1 MVKLN
6 SMQRNARKVLIPLD
20 GTGQLLDDLESGMC
34 DMRGITYDDVVRC
47 AEELERL
54 GLVAVEKV
62 SDIDCAIRLHSD
74 AMSYFRD
81 SKIEVAKAALK
92 FAGQLLT
99 GASGGLVV
107 FALARFLG
115 V

>member
-1 MVKLN
+1 
-6 SMQRNARKVLIPLD
+6 
-20 GTGQLLDDLESGMC
+20 
-34 DMRGITYDDVVRC
+34 
-47 AEELERL
+47 
-54 GLVAVEKV
+54 
-62 SDIDCAIRLHSD
+62 
-74 AMSYFRD
+74 MSYFRD

-92 FAGQLLT
+92 LAGQLLT